1 MIAINEGDW
10 DHCEGCTA
18 FVADFC
24 GCTAFVADFCDECD
38 LCFWCC
44 NCASEDDDMD
54 AEERAEEPEP
64 ALHRYV
70 GEGER
75 CELCG
80 QVMIARVHLL
90 GW

>member
-1 MIAINEGDW
+1 MSDRTEL
-10 DHCEGCTA
+10 TKRL
-18 FVADFC
+18 
-24 GCTAFVADFCDECD
+24 DET
-38 LCFWCC
+38 LSWP
-44 NCASEDDDMD
+44 AMMQR
-54 AEERAEEPEP
+54 AEEPEPEP

>member
-1 MIAINEGDW
+1 
-10 DHCEGCTA
+10 
-18 FVADFC
+18 
-24 GCTAFVADFCDECD
+24 
-38 LCFWCC
+38 
-44 NCASEDDDMD
+44 MD
-54 AEERAEEPEP
+54 AEEQAEEPEPEP

>member
-1 MIAINEGDW
+1 
-10 DHCEGCTA
+10 
-18 FVADFC
+18 
-24 GCTAFVADFCDECD
+24 
-38 LCFWCC
+38 
-44 NCASEDDDMD
+44 MD

-70 GEGER
+70 GEGEV

-80 QVMIARVHLL
+80 QVKIARVHLL

>member
-1 MIAINEGDW
+1 MIAIHEGDW

-24 GCTAFVADFCDECD
+24 DECG

-64 ALHRYV
+64 ELHKYV